1 MSKIEING
9 QTYVSEKVVDELKEE
24 MKTYIRLLKW
34 FCPFSEDTYARFDDN
49 PHDVEFLTRKY
60 KRIGKIA
67 EKSRADYELEIRDL
81 KAKLG
86 AAKGELNKARNEGM
100 KKKYGDGFVS
110 LLKKLKD
117 ELNKFDFDNMTGG
130 MNL

>member
-1 MSKIEING
+1 MNKIEING
-9 QTYVSEKVVDELKEE
+9 QTYVPEEVVDELKEE
-24 MKTYIRLLKW
+24 IKTYDNLLKW
-34 FCPFSEDTYARFDDN
+34 FCPFSEDECTWVNDRPYDIKR
-49 PHDVEFLTRKY
+49 LTQRY

-67 EKSRADYELEIRDL
+67 KKSRADYELEIRDL
-81 KAKLG
+81 KTELG
-86 AAKGELNKARNEGM
+86 AIKGEVNKARQNGI
-100 KKKYGDGFVS
+100 KQRYGDGFVS